1 MQSGLLTESGKNKNI
16 KEGQLT
22 KKIEHQTAKIPS
34 TFFLAAAGAS
44 VAVAMGLAFTR
55 KKQWANFVGQWV
67 PTILLLGIY
76 NKIVKT
82 QGSDQQ
88 EQYLH

>member
-1 MQSGLLTESGKNKNI
+1 MQSGLLTESGRNRNV
-16 KEGQLT
+16 KEGELT

-34 TFFLAAAGAS
+34 TFFLTAAGAS
-44 VAVAMGLAFTR
+44 VAIALGLAMTH

-76 NKIVKT
+76 NKIAKT
-82 QGSDQQ
+82 QESDQR
-88 EQYLH
+88 EQFYH